1 MNPLLVYLLKVNVAL
16 LLFAA
21 VYYGLLRRLTFFG
34 LNRAYLLLA
43 LGLALALPV
52 LPVPAV
58 FASEA
63 PLPVVLEALG
73 PAEATSQLP
82 VAAKA
87 TTGPA
92 FDWQLALLAAY
103 GLGVA
108 VLLTR
113 LLAQLLAV
121 ARLRRQSRVAV
132 AEGVAFRQLEGEAGP
147 FSFGADIYVNPMR
160 HPAEELAAVLRHEQ
174 VHVRQWHTLDVL
186 SVELLRALAWCNPAA
201 WLLRRAVL
209 DNLEYLAD
217 YHALQTGLD
226 RRAYQYSL
234 LRLSSG
240 ASNLT
245 LVSPFT
251 LLTLKNRIAMMNTP
265 SSPTAHSVRYLLAV
279 PLVAALAL
287 GLGAAQAQKPEIQA
301 NATGRPPLYYIDG
314 KLSGADWSDKIKPEE
329 IHSMNVLKGAQATKL
344 FGADAADGV
353 VIVTTKNNVNAPDVL
368 AFNAKIEKVVPTV
381 PGTETP
387 AEINVLTPK
396 ALATITK
403 NHPNSRIIGVKKLH
417 YPSTGKTVYKVELAE
432 GRRPSYIYFDEQGAE
447 VKPLKGW
454 SSTQSPTAP
463 MYNEF
468 GQSMRSFLYNV
479 EWIAG
484 TTQTKEGC

>member
-1 MNPLLVYLLKVNVAL
+1 MSPLLVYLLQVNAAL

-43 LGLALALPV
+43 LGFAAGYPL
-52 LPVPAV
+52 LPVPDLFPGAT
-58 FASEA
+58 
-63 PLPVVLEALG
+63 PLPAAVVAWVPVG
-73 PAEATSQLP
+73 AAEGLP
-82 VAAKA
+82 VAAGA
-87 TTGPA
+87 APEAA
-92 FDWQLALLAAY
+92 FDWQRLLLAAY

-108 VLLTR
+108 LLLTR

-121 ARLRRQSRVAV
+121 ARLRRQSRPAA
-132 AEGVAFRQLEGEAGP
+132 AEGVAFRQLDGAAGP
-147 FSFGADIYVNPMR
+147 FSFGPDIYVNPAR
-160 HPAEELAAVLRHEQ
+160 HPASELAAVLRHEQ

-186 SVELLRALAWCNPAA
+186 AVELVRALAWCNPVA
-201 WLLRRAVL
+201 WLLRRALL

-217 YHALQTGLD
+217 HHALQTGLD

-240 ASNLT
+240 AANPT

-265 SSPTAHSVRYLLAV
+265 SSPTAHSGRYLLAA
-279 PLVAALAL
+279 PLVAAMAL
-287 GLGAAQAQKPEIQA
+287 GFTAVRAQKPTVA
-301 NATGRPPLYYIDG
+301 VMTTGRTPQYYIDG
-314 KLSGADWSDKIKPEE
+314 KLSGADWADKIKPEE
-329 IHSMNVLKGAQATKL
+329 IDNVQTLDAAKAKQL
-344 FGADAADGV
+344 FGDAAADGA
-353 VIVTTKNNVNAPDVL
+353 VIVTTKNNVKAPDVL
-368 AFNAKIEKVVPTV
+368 AFNARVARVAPLV

-387 AEINVLTPK
+387 APISAIMPP
-396 ALATITK
+396 ALAYITK
-403 NHPNSRIIGVKKLH
+403 NYPDSRITNVTKLS
-417 YPSTGKTVYKVELAE
+417 YPSTGKTVYKVELAT
-432 GRRPSYIYFDEQGAE
+432 GRRPFYVYFDEQGNF

-454 SSTQSPTAP
+454 SSTQSPTTP

-468 GQSMRSFLYNV
+468 GKAMQTFLTDV

-484 TTQTKEGC
+484 AKKPKEGC

>member
-1 MNPLLVYLLKVNVAL
+1 MSPLLLYLLQVNAGL
-16 LLFAA
+16 LLLAA

-43 LGLALALPV
+43 LGVAVVGPV
-52 LPVPAV
+52 LPVPAWW
-58 FASEA
+58 ATDA
-63 PLPVVLEALG
+63 PGAQAIVAWVPVVAASARPEAG
-73 PAEATSQLP
+73 AAPGAAIDWEAA
-82 VAAKA
+82 V
-87 TTGPA
+87 
-92 FDWQLALLAAY
+92 LALY

-108 VLLTR
+108 ALLTR

-121 ARLRRQSRVAV
+121 ARLRRQSRPAT
-132 AEGVAFRQLEGEAGP
+132 AEGVAFRRLDGEAGP
-147 FSFGADIYVNPMR
+147 FSFGPDIYVNPAR
-160 HPAEELAAVLRHEQ
+160 HPADELAAVLRHEQ

-186 SVELLRALAWCNPAA
+186 AVELVRALAWCNPAA
-201 WLLRRAVL
+201 WLLRRSVL

-217 YHALQTGLD
+217 HHALQTGLD

-240 ASNLT
+240 AVNPT

-279 PLVAALAL
+279 PLVAAMAL
-287 GLGAAQAQKPEIQA
+287 GFTAVRAQKPA
-301 NATGRPPLYYIDG
+301 VAATASGRTPQYYIDG
-314 KLSGADWSDKIKPEE
+314 KLSGADWSDKITPEE
-329 IHSMNVLKGAQATKL
+329 IESVNVLDATKAQKL
-344 FGADAADGV
+344 FGAAAADGAI
-353 VIVTTKNNVNAPDVL
+353 IVTTRNNEKAPDVL
-368 AFNAKIEKVVPTV
+368 AFNAKVAKVAPLV

-387 AEINVLTPK
+387 APISAIMPP
-396 ALATITK
+396 ALAYITK
-403 NHPNSRIIGVKKLH
+403 NYPDSRITNVTKLN
-417 YPSTGKTVYKVELAE
+417 YPSTGKTVYKVELAT
-432 GRRPSYIYFDEQGAE
+432 GRRPFYVYFDEQGNF

-463 MYNEF
+463 MYSEF
-468 GQSMRSFLYNV
+468 GQAMQTFLTDV

-484 TTQTKEGC
+484 AKKPMEGC

>member
-1 MNPLLVYLLKVNVAL
+1 MSALLLYLLKVNAGL
-16 LLFAA
+16 LLLAA

-43 LGLALALPV
+43 LGFAALGPV
-52 LPVPAV
+52 LPVPAWWTD
-58 FASEA
+58 AT
-63 PLPVVLEALG
+63 PLPAAVVAWVPVDAAAG
-73 PAEATSQLP
+73 PP
-82 VAAKA
+82 VAAGA
-87 TTGPA
+87 APA
-92 FDWQLALLAAY
+92 AAIDWPALGLALY
-103 GLGVA
+103 GLGGA

-121 ARLRRQSRVAV
+121 ARLRRQSRPAV
-132 AEGVAFRQLEGEAGP
+132 AEGVAFRRLEGEAGP
-147 FSFGADIYVNPMR
+147 FSFGADIYVNPAR
-160 HPAEELAAVLRHEQ
+160 HPAGELAAVLRHEQ

-186 SVELLRALAWCNPAA
+186 AVELVRALAWCNPAA

-217 YHALQTGLD
+217 HHALQTGLD

-240 ASNLT
+240 AANPT

-279 PLVAALAL
+279 PLVAAMAL
-287 GLGAAQAQKPEIQA
+287 GFGAVQAQKPAPIVT
-301 NATGRPPLYYIDG
+301 ATGRPPLYYIDG

-329 IHSMNVLKGAQATKL
+329 IESMNVLKGEAAQKL
-344 FGADAADGV
+344 FGAAAADGV
-353 VIVTTKNNVNAPDVL
+353 VIVTTKNNKNAPDVL

-381 PGTETP
+381 PGTESP
-387 AEINVLTPK
+387 AEISALVPK

-403 NHPNSRIIGVKKLH
+403 KFPNSRIIGVTKLS
-417 YPSTGKTVYKVELAE
+417 YPSTGKTVYKVQLAE
-432 GRRPSYIYFDEQGAE
+432 GRRPSYIYFDEQGTE

-454 SSTQSPTAP
+454 SSTQPTTAP

-468 GQSMRSFLYNV
+468 GQSMRTFLYQV
-479 EWIAG
+479 DWVAG
-484 TTQTKEGC
+484 ATQAKEGC